1 MCQIREVANQ
11 KLLPVIEA
19 DQGQCCAPLACEPL
33 PEAGADELAALFK
46 AVADPVRLRL
56 LSLIACHEGGESCVC
71 DLLDAFDMTA
81 PSVSYHLKI
90 LREAGPDQLRA
101 ARHLGVLPGQPGGD
115 GADVGRA
122 RPIVRGGTGNVG
134 GKRVIA
140 WRGGSRPVRRPGQ
153 RPRGSRGAGCR
164 TGRGR

>member
-1 MCQIREVANQ
+1 MSWLHNCLKACLIKDMSNQ
-11 KLLPVIEA
+11 SGT
-19 DQGQCCAPLACEPL
+19 DCCAPLACEPL

-90 LREAGPDQLRA
+90 LREAGLISSERRGTWVYYRVNPPVMARMSAVLAPSFA
-101 ARHLGVLPGQPGGD
+101 AVPG
-115 GADVGRA
+115 
-122 RPIVRGGTGNVG
+122 T
-134 GKRVIA
+134 
-140 WRGGSRPVRRPGQ
+140 
-153 RPRGSRGAGCR
+153 
-164 TGRGR
+164 